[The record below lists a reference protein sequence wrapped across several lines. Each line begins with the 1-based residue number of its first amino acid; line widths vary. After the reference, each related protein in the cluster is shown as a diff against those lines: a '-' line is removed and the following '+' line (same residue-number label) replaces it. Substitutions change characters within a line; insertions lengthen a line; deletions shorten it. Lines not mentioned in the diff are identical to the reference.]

1 MLKPKKFLPFKII
14 KNIDTNYGCCKYINF
29 KFYIFGL
36 PVIKYKRDYENYGE
50 SYTSITCHLFGLPIF
65 HNFIKIHK
73 I

>member
-36 PVIKYKRDYENYGE
+36 P
-50 SYTSITCHLFGLPIF
+50 IF